1 MTNTNDL
8 LTSPTPRSKWRKD
21 KFRAFVL
28 LGLNRAFNKD
38 PLPPWGFEFVLKI
51 DPQKWWWYQ
60 HYGFHPQPYG
70 FQTPQEANEHDF
82 QQDCPEKDNNDQLS
96 DTASVGNRPGMA
108 EQHPIFAN
116 ERAWD
121 DFGIDHMDEGQSSS
135 DALTP
140 RPVPCSSEGEYTP
153 HFGWNSGFEDG
164 SSSND
169 NTRQSSAERSDGSA
183 TLSTMPPIPSTSS
196 PSSPPPTK
204 IRRYTFIP
212 SYPPCLP
219 PISDDL
225 ESRSGDGQHRPL
237 RFSFQHGFHHCPDG
251 GHRGDGDDDME
262 CNCTLEPP
270 PHDGCSCFTM

>member
-1 MTNTNDL
+1 MSSLSQTLWSSETIASN
-8 LTSPTPRSKWRKD
+8 

-82 QQDCPEKDNNDQLS
+82 QQDCPEKDNDDQLS
-96 DTASVGNRPGMA
+96 DTASVGNRPGMVK
-108 EQHPIFAN
+108 QHPSFVN

-121 DFGIDHMDEGQSSS
+121 DFDIDHMDEGQSSR

-140 RPVPCSSEGEYTP
+140 RPVPCSSGGGYTP

-169 NTRQSSAERSDGSA
+169 DTWQSSAERSDFDD
-183 TLSTMPPIPSTSS
+183 TLPSHHIRLASHLYQTTSS
-196 PSSPPPTK
+196 LGK
-204 IRRYTFIP
+204 EMAN
-212 SYPPCLP
+212 
-219 PISDDL
+219 SD
-225 ESRSGDGQHRPL
+225 R
-237 RFSFQHGFHHCPDG
+237 
-251 GHRGDGDDDME
+251 
-262 CNCTLEPP
+262 
-270 PHDGCSCFTM
+270 